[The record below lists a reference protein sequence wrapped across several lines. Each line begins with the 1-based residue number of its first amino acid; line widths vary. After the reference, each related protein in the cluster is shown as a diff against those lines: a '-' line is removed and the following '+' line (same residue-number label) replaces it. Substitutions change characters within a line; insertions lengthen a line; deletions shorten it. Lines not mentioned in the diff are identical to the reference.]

1 MNKNAQQGFTL
12 IELIM
17 VIVILGIL
25 AATALPK
32 FADLGT
38 DAKKASLA
46 AGVGAVRS
54 AISIVHAKALITA
67 QTTATGSVD
76 IEGIPVALIYGY
88 PSKASISKAVA
99 VSGDLTIDGTSGLL
113 QLGGATDCQAT
124 YTNATFTAA
133 VGTASAFVTPAEI
146 GTITN
151 TCL

>member
-54 AISIVHAKALITA
+54 AISIVHAKALIEGLSA
-67 QTTATGSVD
+67 ATGDSVI
-76 IEGIPVALIYGY
+76 IEGNAVALIYGY
-88 PSKASISKAVA
+88 PSAAGISNAVA

-113 QLGGATDCQAT
+113 QLGAATDCQAT
-124 YTNATFTAA
+124 YSIATL
-133 VGTASAFVTPAEI
+133 ASGVITPATI
-146 GTITN
+146 GTITD